1 VPHRPEPFGLLAEFE
16 SPEALI
22 EAARRC
28 RAEGYR
34 QIDAFSPFPVEG
46 LASAIGFRERW
57 LPFIALAGGATGGIG
72 GYLMQWW
79 MNALDYPINVGGRP
93 LDAWPAFAVSAFELM
108 VLGAV
113 LALLLGMLALNRLPR
128 LYHPV
133 FNAPRFE
140 RATVDRFFLLIES
153 EDPYFHDERTPA
165 LLERLGAVSV
175 AEVPP

>member
-1 VPHRPEPFGLLAEFE
+1 
-16 SPEALI
+16 
-22 EAARRC
+22 
-28 RAEGYR
+28 
-34 QIDAFSPFPVEG
+34 
-46 LASAIGFRERW
+46 
-57 LPFIALAGGATGGIG
+57 
-72 GYLMQWW
+72 
-79 MNALDYPINVGGRP
+79 
-93 LDAWPAFAVSAFELM
+93 M

-165 LLERLGAVSV
+165 LLELLGAVSV